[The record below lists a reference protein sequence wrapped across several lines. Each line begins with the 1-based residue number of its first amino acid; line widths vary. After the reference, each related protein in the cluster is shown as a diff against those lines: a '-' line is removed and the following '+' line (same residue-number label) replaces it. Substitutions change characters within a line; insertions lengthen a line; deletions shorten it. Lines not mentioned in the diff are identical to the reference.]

1 MNNVD
6 REVLRSF
13 DEKIL
18 RTISEAYARNPCQSW
33 ENFLTRV
40 NQLVSD
46 GLLVGKGDGFAVH
59 FFLTE
64 KARSA
69 LRRAPE
75 EESRWGII

>member
-1 MNNVD
+1 MNNGD

-13 DEKIL
+13 DGQIL
-18 RTISEAYARNPCQSW
+18 RTISEAYATNPCQSW
-33 ENFLTRV
+33 GDFLTRV

-69 LRRAPE
+69 LRQSA
-75 EESRWGII
+75 